1 MVFAVNVI
9 PFNVEDLNNVKS
21 TSKSVA
27 GISFDG
33 RLTIAHKSRLRLIL
47 NLLPWMSMRLSSVKA
62 STSTIKSPSELIL
75 MVCLSTAT
83 SNFLV
88 SIFFLIPSPKLV
100 GVTTLI
106 LAILIPLLHK
116 LMVFL

>member
-1 MVFAVNVI
+1 M
-9 PFNVEDLNNVKS
+9 
-21 TSKSVA
+21 
-27 GISFDG
+27 
-33 RLTIAHKSRLRLIL
+33 RLIL

-88 SIFFLIPSPKLV
+88 SIFF
-100 GVTTLI
+100 
-106 LAILIPLLHK
+106 
-116 LMVFL
+116 